1 MRPASPFGQ
10 DHRIQLIYFLDES
23 LFLIDL
29 NRTRRLTCTA
39 VKRRTLL
46 DIAPFRKTKI
56 NTTTVY
62 IIPLPTYLQSRLWL
76 TKTDVISKG
85 NIVHYLI

>member
-1 MRPASPFGQ
+1 MLPASPFGQ
-10 DHRIQLIYFLDES
+10 DHRIQLIYFLDEI

-29 NRTRRLTCTA
+29 NRTRRLICSA
-39 VKRRTLL
+39 VKRRTLV
-46 DIAPFRKTKI
+46 DIALFHKTKI
-56 NTTTVY
+56 NTSIVY
-62 IIPLPTYLQSRLWL
+62 IIPLPMRLQSRLWL

>member
-10 DHRIQLIYFLDES
+10 DHRIQLIYFLDEI

-29 NRTRRLTCTA
+29 NRTRRLTCSA
-39 VKRRTLL
+39 VKRSTLV
-46 DIAPFRKTKI
+46 DIALFHKTKI
-56 NTTTVY
+56 NTTIVF
-62 IIPLPTYLQSRLWL
+62 IIPLPMRLQSRLWL

-85 NIVHYLI
+85 NIVRYLI

>member
-10 DHRIQLIYFLDES
+10 DHRIQLIYFLDEI

-39 VKRRTLL
+39 VKRRTLV
-46 DIAPFRKTKI
+46 DIALFHKTKI
-56 NTTTVY
+56 NTTIVY
-62 IIPLPTYLQSRLWL
+62 IIPLSMRLQSR
-76 TKTDVISKG
+76 V
-85 NIVHYLI
+85 

>member
-10 DHRIQLIYFLDES
+10 DHRIQLIHFLDEI

-29 NRTRRLTCTA
+29 NRTRRLTCSA
-39 VKRRTLL
+39 VKRRTSV
-46 DIAPFRKTKI
+46 DIALFHKTKI

-62 IIPLPTYLQSRLWL
+62 IIPLPTHLQSRLRS
-76 TKTDVISKG
+76 TKADVIS
-85 NIVHYLI
+85 NYNFVHFLI